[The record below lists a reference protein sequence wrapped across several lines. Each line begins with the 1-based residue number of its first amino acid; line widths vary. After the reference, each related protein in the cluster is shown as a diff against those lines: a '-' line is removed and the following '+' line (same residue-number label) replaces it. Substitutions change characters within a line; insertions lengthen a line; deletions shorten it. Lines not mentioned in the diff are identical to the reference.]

1 MYTLYQ
7 PNSKPFAH
15 VRQTWFD
22 TIHKTIFFLI
32 MGSDKEFIFRGKVI
46 DVYYKQQRPYN

>member
-1 MYTLYQ
+1 
-7 PNSKPFAH
+7 
-15 VRQTWFD
+15 
-22 TIHKTIFFLI
+22 